1 MWLIYLYVIIN
12 LPLSILRLLEI
23 TKDYKRIF
31 KILKN
36 KILNYIDF

>member
-23 TKDYKRIF
+23 TKDYKRLF
-31 KILKN
+31 KILKK
-36 KILNYIDF
+36 KILNFIDF